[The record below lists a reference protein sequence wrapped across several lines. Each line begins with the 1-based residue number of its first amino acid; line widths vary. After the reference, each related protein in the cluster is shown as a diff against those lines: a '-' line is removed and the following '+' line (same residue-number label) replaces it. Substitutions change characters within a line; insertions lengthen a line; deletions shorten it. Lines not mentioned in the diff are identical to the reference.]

1 MSGKLYT
8 TIREGAKKVLAE
20 LPPVKEL
27 AKRAEE
33 HLKGMVV
40 PGTLFEEFGFN
51 YIGPIDGHDIHALVE
66 TLRNMRNL
74 KGPQL
79 LHVKTKKGKGV
90 RAGGKDPIGYHAV
103 PKFNPDDCVPCLRA
117 PGGKPTFS
125 AIFGQWLCDIAAKDE
140 RVVGITPAMREGSG
154 LVKFSQQYPDRYF

>member
-1 MSGKLYT
+1 
-8 TIREGAKKVLAE
+8 
-20 LPPVKEL
+20 
-27 AKRAEE
+27 
-33 HLKGMVV
+33 MVV

-79 LHVKTKKGKGV
+79 LRQDQEGQGL

-103 PKFNPDDCVPCLRA
+103 PKFNPDDCPLPKSA
-117 PGGKPTFS
+117 GGKPTFS
-125 AIFGQWLCDIAAKDE
+125 AIFGQWLCDIAAKG
-140 RVVGITPAMREGSG
+140 RARGRYHPAMREGSG
-154 LVKFSQQYPDRYF
+154 LVKFSQQYPDRYFDVAIAEQHAVTFAAGRHRRPETRGRHLFELPAAGL